1 MTCLI
6 FLYGS
11 EHTKQ
16 HKLTL
21 YPADCFTRE
30 KGCGNSQVGLAIK
43 ERSSI
48 TCLKLKPRP
57 CLVHVKLW
65 LTKISLAKFLAKVLL
80 ANIRTTAGKKK
91 IQT

>member
-48 TCLKLKPRP
+48 TCLKLKPRA
-57 CLVHVKLW
+57 CLVHVQLW
-65 LTKISLAKFLAKVLL
+65 LTKNSLAKRLAKVLL
-80 ANIRTTAGKKK
+80 ANNRTTAGKKK
-91 IQT
+91 NI